1 MSKNTTARLRLLVG
15 ALVAAVVAALVITVA
30 GGDDTASAEG
40 VDRAFTAEMVPHH
53 ESAVD
58 MAEEALERT
67 KRPEIR
73 SLAEN
78 IIRTQNEE
86 ISQMRALDQRLADD
100 GVPKGSLGMD
110 DSMMG
115 MDMDATA
122 LKDAEPFDRAFIDMM
137 IPHHQGAIQ
146 MARMELDM
154 GTDAETRRL
163 AEAIIAAQ
171 SKEIEQMNAWRREWY
186 GATSPAGG
194 VPAPGD
200 GSSGDHSGM
209 DMG

>member
-1 MSKNTTARLRLLVG
+1 MSKNTTKGLRLLVG
-15 ALVAAVVAALVITVA
+15 ALFVALVAALVVTVA

-58 MAEEALERT
+58 MAEVALLRT

-73 SLAEN
+73 GLAED
-78 IIRTQNEE
+78 IIRTQNDE
-86 ISQMRALDQRLADD
+86 IAQMRALDQRLADD
-100 GVPKGSLGMD
+100 GAAKGSLGMD
-110 DSMMG
+110 DSMIG

-122 LKDAEPFDRAFIDMM
+122 LDDAEPFDRAFIDMM
-137 IPHHQGAIQ
+137 IPHHQGAIR
-146 MARMELDM
+146 MARMQLDQ

-171 SKEIEQMNAWRREWY
+171 SKEIEQMNAWRKEWY
-186 GATSPAGG
+186 GETSPAGG
-194 VPAPGD
+194 VPAAGD